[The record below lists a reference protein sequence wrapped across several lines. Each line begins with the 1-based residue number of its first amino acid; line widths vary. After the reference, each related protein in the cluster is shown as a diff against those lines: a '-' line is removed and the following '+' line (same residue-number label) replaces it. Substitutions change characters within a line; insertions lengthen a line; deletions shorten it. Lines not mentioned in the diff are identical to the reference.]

1 MVGASDMAFRHLK
14 LSGMAYPCS
23 SDSLC
28 GNPRLLVRRYG
39 VDCAYTE
46 MALSQQFI
54 EDPDYRQQLL
64 QTCPEDR
71 PLVLQ
76 LAGREPQVLAQAT
89 ALAASSGSCDAV
101 DLNLGCPQTK
111 AQEQVE

>member
-1 MVGASDMAFRHLK
+1 M
-14 LSGMAYPCS
+14 
-23 SDSLC
+23 
-28 GNPRLLVRRYG
+28 PRLLVRRYG

-46 MALSQQFI
+46 MALSSQFVD
-54 EDPDYRQQLL
+54 EPDYRKQFF

-76 LAGREPQVLAQAT
+76 LAGREPTILAQAT
-89 ALAASSGSCDAV
+89 ALAATSGCCDAV

-111 AQEQVE
+111 ALEQVSRQ